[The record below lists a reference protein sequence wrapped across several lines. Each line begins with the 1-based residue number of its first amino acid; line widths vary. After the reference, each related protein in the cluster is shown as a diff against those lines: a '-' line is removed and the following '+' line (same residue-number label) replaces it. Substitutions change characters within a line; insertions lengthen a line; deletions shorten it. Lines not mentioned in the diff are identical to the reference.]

1 MSGGGGGDNE
11 RGQALAQ
18 FQNILIPS
26 IEDQSL
32 DLARNEYLG
41 DYQAQMENALNQQ
54 DSGMNDI
61 SIDPRLR
68 EAQMGALESIS
79 EMGETGFTPAEQ
91 AALRTARRGAAGE
104 AQAKSA
110 QLLSEFQRRGM
121 GGSGAELAARLQAGQ
136 SSADR
141 LSQESDR
148 LAQMSQERAL
158 NALAQQ
164 ASLGSQIRG
173 QEFGEQSDIAKAQD
187 AINAFNTANQ
197 QNVQS
202 RNVANTNAANLRNL
216 GEKQRIGESNTGLS
230 NQEQQLNKQLIQQR
244 FQNEIQKAG
253 GVGTQLNAIAA
264 GKDADAAANA
274 AQRGQIIGA
283 GATILGGPVAG
294 AMAGQMTK
302 QSAPKSNY
310 SGDPNGFSRAEEDSW
325 LNGTASDKRVK
336 KDVKKFDVSEFLD
349 SLTGYEFQ
357 YKEPKKHGEGKQV
370 GVMAQ
375 DVEKEA
381 PQLVDEDEE
390 GTKHIDYNKA
400 GGPIFASLAGIHER
414 LKKLEG

>member
-1 MSGGGGGDNE
+1 MSGGGSGGNNE
-11 RGQALAQ
+11 RAQALAQ
-18 FQNILIPS
+18 FNNILIPS
-26 IEDQSL
+26 IDDQKL

-91 AALRTARRGAAGE
+91 AALRTARRDAAGE

-141 LSQESDR
+141 LSQEGDR

-173 QEFGEQSDIAKAQD
+173 QDFGEQSDIAKAQD
-187 AINAFNTANQ
+187 AINQFNTANQ

-202 RNVANTNAANLRNL
+202 RNVANTNSANLRNL

-264 GKDADAAANA
+264 GKDADAAASGQQMGNIVGA
-274 AQRGQIIGA
+274 AGTIVGGIYGGPA
-283 GATILGGPVAG
+283 GAAAGGAAG
-294 AMAGQMTK
+294 K
-302 QSAPKSNY
+302 QV
-310 SGDPNGFSRAEEDSW
+310 
-325 LNGTASDKRVK
+325 GTAAGNASDERVK
-336 KDVKKFDVSEFLD
+336 KDVKKFDVNEFLD

-357 YKEPKKHGEGKQV
+357 YKQPEKHGKGKQV

-381 PQLVDEDEE
+381 PQLVHEDDE
-390 GTKHIDYNKA
+390 GTKRIDYEKA